1 MNTVSAVSADLAARE
16 ARLPS
21 VQASLSYAKARQ
33 GPVQTLVYPPSS
45 GIPTVRPE
53 LQRHEM
59 TIRDAR
65 TMVGELALDAHGF
78 SCHTQAS
85 HFTDYYDD
93 AAVRARY
100 YPEVR
105 DMVLSLTGAR
115 EVVVFDHNV
124 RSAAR
129 AARGQVGVREPVD
142 QVHNDYT
149 LSSGP
154 KRKGEILTAAGRA
167 DLMNQRVAFVNLWR
181 PIVGPIQDNPLA
193 VCHARSVSPE
203 DLLDTDIH
211 HFGEDDLDNPRHRGQ
226 IYSVRFN
233 PAHRWYFV
241 SDMLPAEFLLLK
253 NYDSRAD
260 VARFMPHTGFANPA
274 CPAQFVTR
282 ESIEARTLVVFDEAA

>member
-1 MNTVSAVSADLAARE
+1 MTASAAHSAVPDAQ
-16 ARLPS
+16 LPS
-21 VQASLSYAKARQ
+21 VRASLSYAKARQ
-33 GPVQTLVYPPSS
+33 GPVHTRVYPPNS

-53 LQRHEM
+53 AERHEA

-65 TMVGELALDAHGF
+65 ALVDALDLDGHGF
-78 SCHTQAS
+78 SCHAQAS
-85 HFTDYYDD
+85 RFARYYDD
-93 AAVRARY
+93 AAVRAAY

-105 DMVLSLTGAR
+105 DILLNLTGAR

-129 AARGQVGVREPVD
+129 AARGQTGVREPVD

-149 LSSGP
+149 LQSGP
-154 KRKGEILTAAGRA
+154 KRKAEILAAAGRI
-167 DLMNQRVAFVNLWR
+167 DLAPCRVAFVNLWR

-193 VCHARSVSPE
+193 LCHAGSVAPE

-211 HFGEDDLDNPRHRGQ
+211 HFGEDDLNNPRHRGQ

-233 PAHRWYFV
+233 PAHRWYYI
-241 SDMLPAEFLLLK
+241 SDMVPAEFLLLK
-253 NYDSRAD
+253 NYDSKAD

-274 CPAQFVTR
+274 CPPQFIAR
-282 ESIEARTLVVFDEAA
+282 ESIEARTLVVYDEPV